1 MGRSNGYRPTK
12 ANEVEV
18 MRLRARLGKVRASEW
33 QKASCIMQQITT
45 ILGKQGGPGN
55 GMISPRA
62 CTVCGFFGHTKQW
75 CKVRLEMEADSALA
89 VDEDRVWRARNGVS
103 STGHGKTDEVWCAWY
118 AWAWRR
124 YEAARAAG
132 GGDIQRL
139 TERRGLRGLEAA
151 AEPSRGRRRHPPESR
166 ATPRLNGSA
175 ECPRG
180 HRLAAPGRLHRRGE
194 RGRVGER
201 GGRGGRE
208 RAGRGRGGRSGC

>member
-89 VDEDRVWRARNGVS
+89 VDEDRVWRAQNGVS

-132 GGDIQRL
+132 GGCEQAPPCGHCLGCTNWDQAVSEF
-139 TERRGLRGLEAA
+139 ER
-151 AEPSRGRRRHPPESR
+151 AEPEPPMTKR
-166 ATPRLNGSA
+166 
-175 ECPRG
+175 
-180 HRLAAPGRLHRRGE
+180 
-194 RGRVGER
+194 
-201 GGRGGRE
+201 
-208 RAGRGRGGRSGC
+208 